1 MIFAI
6 FARENMALC
15 SQFYNDY
22 LDTQSSLANRGFRYR
37 RFDSF
42 PPVVRHNVGHRLFL
56 DSSDSLI
63 MSSTILRHSNVE
75 PPKPGI
81 TESNSFMRINEP
93 EEDFHLFAPIKRIHM
108 VRWIVRIIIV
118 FKCSQLDLDSLS
130 RCSSFLR
137 LDHRPR
143 IRTSA

>member
-1 MIFAI
+1 MIFAT
-6 FARENMALC
+6 FDHENMALC

-22 LDTQSSLANRGFRYR
+22 LDTQSSLAYRRPRYR

-42 PPVVRHNVGHRLFL
+42 PPLVRHNVGHRLFL
-56 DSSDSLI
+56 DFSDSLVT
-63 MSSTILRHSNVE
+63 SSTILRHNSVE
-75 PPKPGI
+75 PSRPGI
-81 TESNSFMRINEP
+81 TESNSFMCINEP
-93 EEDFHLFAPIKRIHM
+93 EEGFHLFAPIKRIHM
-108 VRWIVRIIIV
+108 VRWIVRIIVV

-137 LDHRPR
+137 LDHRSR